1 MLSFRLKKQTST
13 NVAAQHLRIKR
24 INPKTTDLEYH
35 LQDLK
40 ERLVNQGY
48 NEKSIDQQF
57 SKVKTIERNE
67 LLKEKTHEKE
77 TQNKI
82 PPVLIYNSFLT
93 NINNTVRKHCKI
105 LHISKKLQGLFQ
117 EESITAFKRKSS
129 LKELLENN
137 CMENGQKS

>member
-1 MLSFRLKKQTST
+1 M
-13 NVAAQHLRIKR
+13 
-24 INPKTTDLEYH
+24 
-35 LQDLK
+35 QDLK

-82 PPVLIYNSFLT
+82 PPVLIYNRFLT
-93 NINNTVRKHCKI
+93 NINNIVRKHCKI
-105 LHISKKLQGLFQ
+105 LHISRKLQGLFQ

-137 CMENGQKS
+137 CIENGQKS

>member
-13 NVAAQHLRIKR
+13 NVAVQHLRIKR
-24 INPKTTDLEYH
+24 IKPKTTDLEHH

-40 ERLVNQGY
+40 ERLVNQAY

-77 TQNKI
+77 T
-82 PPVLIYNSFLT
+82 
-93 NINNTVRKHCKI
+93 
-105 LHISKKLQGLFQ
+105 
-117 EESITAFKRKSS
+117 
-129 LKELLENN
+129 
-137 CMENGQKS
+137 